1 MSEFV
6 LGDYVFSRKKIG
18 KGAFSVIY
26 KGTHKIS
33 NKVFAIK
40 EISYENLS
48 KIKNTIKREFTVMK
62 KLNHPHIIK
71 LHEVFFDNDNKNVY
85 LVLDYYEKGDLC
97 KFLDGKPLKEKY
109 AKKYMRQLALG
120 LEYLHRNSIIHR
132 DLKLKNILVT
142 NSNDIVISDF
152 GFARNGDNETMFDT
166 MCGSPMYMAPE
177 IMNQKVYDNKSDL
190 WSVGVIMYELL
201 FGTTPYHAKNM
212 IELMKKIK
220 RRDVNIP
227 NEYRNLITEDC
238 RDLLFSLLNKN
249 PKKRITWESFF
260 KHPWFNRDEL
270 LEQENKLLDIS
281 MSSSLSKYSLKT
293 STQFLNSKV
302 FRHNSIRKKE
312 PNSETFNSNEM
323 TFHLSLENSKNDKL
337 PESETN
343 INKHQDD
350 STKTSTDSNYESNY
364 ESNLDIDE
372 GGNENESEY
381 HDIPLLSEVSQS
393 KFSIDSES
401 EESDSEDGSVYFDSY
416 QDVSKVVSEP
426 INIDNNSNMF
436 YSNKNDYHLINS
448 VDYKYMSEPTRQ
460 FRNRNRDEYEN
471 ENENENSL
479 SNSLKSYLF
488 NSLDFLKHS
497 YYYISRKTI

>member
-1 MSEFV
+1 MDEFV
-6 LGDYVFSRKKIG
+6 LGDYIFSRKKIG

-26 KGTHKIS
+26 RGTHRIS
-33 NKVFAIK
+33 KKVFAIK

-97 KFLDGKPLKEKY
+97 NFLDGRPLKEKY
-109 AKKYMRQLALG
+109 TKKYMRQLALG
-120 LEYLHRNSIIHR
+120 LEYLHKNNIIHR

-152 GFARNGDNETMFDT
+152 GFARNGDNQTMFDT

-201 FGTTPYHAKNM
+201 FGTTPYKAKNM

-227 NEYRNLITEDC
+227 REYQNLISEEC
-238 RDLLFSLLNKN
+238 QDLLFRLLNKN

-260 KHPWFNRDEL
+260 EHSWFKKDEI
-270 LEQENKLLDIS
+270 LEKENKLLDIS
-281 MSSSLSKYSLKT
+281 MNTSLSKYSLK
-293 STQFLNSKV
+293 SSSQFLNSKV
-302 FRHNSIRKKE
+302 FQHNSIRNKDKD
-312 PNSETFNSNEM
+312 NSDDTCNLSEIQ
-323 TFHLSLENSKNDKL
+323 FHLSLDNSDKVKTD
-337 PESETN
+337 SET
-343 INKHQDD
+343 
-350 STKTSTDSNYESNY
+350 
-364 ESNLDIDE
+364 
-372 GGNENESEY
+372 EY
-381 HDIPLLSEVSQS
+381 YDIPLLGESGRNTDTLNMEISNNPVSEN
-393 KFSIDSES
+393 
-401 EESDSEDGSVYFDSY
+401 ESDYSDSDQEESVYFDSY
-416 QDVSKVVSEP
+416 QDITKIVSEP
-426 INIDNNSNMF
+426 ININNENKSNMF

-448 VDYKYMSEPTRQ
+448 VDYKYMSEPVRQ
-460 FRNRNRDEYEN
+460 HRNVNTNDR
-471 ENENENSL
+471 SL
-479 SNSLKSYLF
+479 SNSFKNYLF

>member
-62 KLNHPHIIK
+62 KLNHPNIIK

-97 KFLDGKPLKEKY
+97 KFLEGKPLKEKY

-120 LEYLHRNSIIHR
+120 LEYLHRNNIIHR

-152 GFARNGDNETMFDT
+152 GFARNGNNETMFDT

-227 NEYRNLITEDC
+227 NEYQGLITEEC

-260 KHPWFNRDEL
+260 EHPWFKRDEL

-281 MSSSLSKYSLKT
+281 MSTSTSLSKYSLKT

-302 FRHNSIRKKE
+302 FKHNSIRNKKE
-312 PNSETFNSNEM
+312 QYSDTFNSNEM
-323 TFHLSLENSKNDKL
+323 TFHLSLENKKNENALESKSYSESNFNKKQETAPINDKDN
-337 PESETN
+337 EYIEN
-343 INKHQDD
+343 
-350 STKTSTDSNYESNY
+350 E
-364 ESNLDIDE
+364 
-372 GGNENESEY
+372 NENESEY
-381 HDIPLLSEVSQS
+381 HDIPLLCEESQS
-393 KFSIDSES
+393 KFSIDSDS
-401 EESDSEDGSVYFDSY
+401 EESDFEDESVYFDSY
-416 QDVSKVVSEP
+416 QDVTKIVSEP
-426 INIDNNSNMF
+426 INIDNGNNSNMF

-460 FRNRNRDEYEN
+460 FRNRNRNRDDIEN
-471 ENENENSL
+471 DNENSL